1 MGSGSVGPVSWPY
14 RLLHVLRTIDHS
26 GMRVRLHLRAVSRVV
41 GAVWRLRRRRLGW
54 WLGLLW
60 RGVTS
65 GLLPL
70 LVGTVALCG
79 MVAALLVFERG
90 AGFYMLTLT
99 PVAMPLL
106 AASATLLVATGV
118 AYRRTVAA
126 ATDLALRAS
135 RCPSCDYQL
144 EAVADRLAADRSD
157 EPEDDGVGLVTC
169 PECGTRWRRG
179 RIGSAEPERPR
190 VVVVPDGFG

>member
-1 MGSGSVGPVSWPY
+1 
-14 RLLHVLRTIDHS
+14 
-26 GMRVRLHLRAVSRVV
+26 MRVPLHPKALSRVI
-41 GAVWRLRRRRLGW
+41 GAAWLLRHRRLGW

-60 RGVTS
+60 RGIST

-70 LVGTVALCG
+70 LLGTLALCG
-79 MVAALLVFERG
+79 VVAALLVYERG

-106 AASATLLVATGV
+106 AASATLLLALGV

-144 EAVADRLAADRSD
+144 EAVADKLSGSA
-157 EPEDDGVGLVTC
+157 EDVTREEIERLVTC
-169 PECGTRWRRG
+169 PECGTRWRTG
-179 RIGSAEPERPR
+179 RVGSAEPERPR
-190 VVVVPDGFG
+190 VVVVPDGFNRESGVRPPS